1 MRHIVFLS
9 LFLAVLAATSCT
21 RHVYVPV
28 ETTKSDTVYLNRV
41 QLDSIYM
48 RDSVLIEKS
57 GDTIREFQYKYIYR
71 FKDRIDTLYI
81 SKTDSIQV
89 PYPVEVV
96 EYKTPQ
102 WCWWALGGVILLL
115 VPYIVKWITKLK
127 NSLKQR
133 CSGSFILSTTNQ
145 RVSNRIATE
154 IRG

>member
-1 MRHIVFLS
+1 MRHIVFLL
-9 LFLAVLAATSCT
+9 LFLTGLAATSCT

-48 RDSVLIEKS
+48 RDSVFIEKS

-96 EYKTPQ
+96 KYKTPQ
-102 WCWWALGGVILLL
+102 WCWWTLGGIVLLL
-115 VPYIVKWITKLK
+115 VPYIMKWITKLK
-127 NSLKQR
+127 GL
-133 CSGSFILSTTNQ
+133 GFLI
-145 RVSNRIATE
+145 
-154 IRG
+154 

>member
-1 MRHIVFLS
+1 MRRAQFIVVIILLMS
-9 LFLAVLAATSCT
+9 AICSC
-21 RHVYVPV
+21 RSVRYVPV
-28 ETTKSDTVYLNRV
+28 ETTKSDTVYMNRV

-48 RDSVLIEKS
+48 RDSVFIEKS

-96 EYKTPQ
+96 KYKTPR
-102 WCWWALGGVILLL
+102 WCWWALGGIVLLL

-127 NSLKQR
+127 GL
-133 CSGSFILSTTNQ
+133 GFLI
-145 RVSNRIATE
+145 
-154 IRG
+154 

>member
-21 RHVYVPV
+21 KHVYVPV
-28 ETTKSDTVYLNRV
+28 ETTKSDTVYMNRV

-48 RDSVLIEKS
+48 RDSVFIEKS

-96 EYKTPQ
+96 KYKTPQ
-102 WCWWALGGVILLL
+102 WCWWALGGIVLLL

-127 NSLKQR
+127 GL
-133 CSGSFILSTTNQ
+133 GFLI
-145 RVSNRIATE
+145 
-154 IRG
+154 

>member
-1 MRHIVFLS
+1 MRHIVLLL
-9 LFLAVLAATSCT
+9 LFLAATSCT

-48 RDSVLIEKS
+48 RDSVFIEKS

-96 EYKTPQ
+96 KYKTPQ
-102 WCWWALGGVILLL
+102 WCWWALGGIVLLL

-127 NSLKQR
+127 GL
-133 CSGSFILSTTNQ
+133 GFLI
-145 RVSNRIATE
+145 
-154 IRG
+154 

>member
-1 MRHIVFLS
+1 MRHIVFLL
-9 LFLAVLAATSCT
+9 LFLSGLAATSCT

-48 RDSVLIEKS
+48 RDSVFVEKS

-96 EYKTPQ
+96 KYKTPQ
-102 WCWWALGGVILLL
+102 WCWWTLGGIVLLL
-115 VPYIVKWITKLK
+115 VPYIVKCITKLK
-127 NSLKQR
+127 GL
-133 CSGSFILSTTNQ
+133 GFLI
-145 RVSNRIATE
+145 
-154 IRG
+154 

>member
-1 MRHIVFLS
+1 MRHIVFLL
-9 LFLAVLAATSCT
+9 LFLAILAATSCT

-48 RDSVLIEKS
+48 RDSVFIEKS

-96 EYKTPQ
+96 KYKTPQ
-102 WCWWALGGVILLL
+102 WCWWALGGIVLLL
-115 VPYIVKWITKLK
+115 FPYIVKWITKLK
-127 NSLKQR
+127 GL
-133 CSGSFILSTTNQ
+133 GFLI
-145 RVSNRIATE
+145 
-154 IRG
+154 

>member
-1 MRHIVFLS
+1 MRHIVFLL
-9 LFLAVLAATSCT
+9 LFLAILAATSCT

-48 RDSVLIEKS
+48 RDSVFIEKS

-96 EYKTPQ
+96 KYKTPR
-102 WCWWALGGVILLL
+102 WCWGALGGIVLLL

-127 NSLKQR
+127 GL
-133 CSGSFILSTTNQ
+133 GFLI
-145 RVSNRIATE
+145 
-154 IRG
+154 

>member
-9 LFLAVLAATSCT
+9 LFLIVLAATSCT

-28 ETTKSDTVYLNRV
+28 ETTRSDTVYLNRV

-48 RDSVLIEKS
+48 RDSVFIEKS

-96 EYKTPQ
+96 KYKTPQ
-102 WCWWALGGVILLL
+102 WCWWALGGIVLLL
-115 VPYIVKWITKLK
+115 VPYIVKWIMKLK
-127 NSLKQR
+127 GL
-133 CSGSFILSTTNQ
+133 GFLI
-145 RVSNRIATE
+145 
-154 IRG
+154 

>member
-1 MRHIVFLS
+1 MRHIVFLL
-9 LFLAVLAATSCT
+9 LFLAILAATSCT

-48 RDSVLIEKS
+48 RDSVFIEKS

-96 EYKTPQ
+96 KYKTPR
-102 WCWWALGGVILLL
+102 WCWWTLGGIILLL
-115 VPYIVKWITKLK
+115 FPYIMKWITKLK
-127 NSLKQR
+127 GL
-133 CSGSFILSTTNQ
+133 GFLI
-145 RVSNRIATE
+145 
-154 IRG
+154 

>member
-1 MRHIVFLS
+1 MRHIVFLL
-9 LFLAVLAATSCT
+9 LFLAILAATSCT

-48 RDSVLIEKS
+48 RDSVFIEKS

-71 FKDRIDTLYI
+71 FKDRIDTMYI

-96 EYKTPQ
+96 KYKTPQ
-102 WCWWALGGVILLL
+102 WCWWALGVIVLLL
-115 VPYIVKWITKLK
+115 VPYIMKWVTKLK
-127 NSLKQR
+127 GL
-133 CSGSFILSTTNQ
+133 GFLI
-145 RVSNRIATE
+145 
-154 IRG
+154 

>member
-1 MRHIVFLS
+1 MKHIVFLS
-9 LFLAVLAATSCT
+9 LFLIGLAATSCIK
-21 RHVYVPV
+21 HVYVPV

-48 RDSVLIEKS
+48 RDSVFVEKS

-96 EYKTPQ
+96 KYKIPQ

-115 VPYIVKWITKLK
+115 VPYIVKWIMKLK
-127 NSLKQR
+127 GL
-133 CSGSFILSTTNQ
+133 GFLDI
-145 RVSNRIATE
+145 I
-154 IRG
+154 

>member
-9 LFLAVLAATSCT
+9 LFLVGLAATSCT
-21 RHVYVPV
+21 KHVYVPV

-48 RDSVLIEKS
+48 RDSVFIEKS

-96 EYKTPQ
+96 KYKTPQ
-102 WCWWALGGVILLL
+102 WCWWALGVVILLI

-127 NSLKQR
+127 GL
-133 CSGSFILSTTNQ
+133 GFLI
-145 RVSNRIATE
+145 
-154 IRG
+154 

>member
-1 MRHIVFLS
+1 MRHIVFLL
-9 LFLAVLAATSCT
+9 LFLAILAATSCT

-48 RDSVLIEKS
+48 RDSVFIEKS

-71 FKDRIDTLYI
+71 FKDRTDTLYI

-96 EYKTPQ
+96 KYKTPQ
-102 WCWWALGGVILLL
+102 WCWWTLGGIVLLL

-127 NSLKQR
+127 GL
-133 CSGSFILSTTNQ
+133 GFLI
-145 RVSNRIATE
+145 
-154 IRG
+154 

>member
-1 MRHIVFLS
+1 MRHIVILL
-9 LFLAVLAATSCT
+9 LFLAVLAATSCV

-28 ETTKSDTVYLNRV
+28 ETTKSDTVYMNRV

-48 RDSVLIEKS
+48 RDSVFIEKS

-71 FKDRIDTLYI
+71 FNDRIDTLYI

-96 EYKTPQ
+96 KYKTPQ

-127 NSLKQR
+127 GL
-133 CSGSFILSTTNQ
+133 GFLI
-145 RVSNRIATE
+145 
-154 IRG
+154 

>member
-1 MRHIVFLS
+1 MRHIVFLL
-9 LFLAVLAATSCT
+9 LFLAILAATSCT
-21 RHVYVPV
+21 RHVYEPV

-48 RDSVLIEKS
+48 RDSVFIEKS

-96 EYKTPQ
+96 KYKTPQ
-102 WCWWALGGVILLL
+102 WCWWALGGIVLLL
-115 VPYIVKWITKLK
+115 VPYIVKWATKLK
-127 NSLKQR
+127 GL
-133 CSGSFILSTTNQ
+133 GFLI
-145 RVSNRIATE
+145 
-154 IRG
+154 

>member
-1 MRHIVFLS
+1 MRHIVFLL
-9 LFLAVLAATSCT
+9 LFLAGLAATSCT

-41 QLDSIYM
+41 HLDSIYM
-48 RDSVLIEKS
+48 RDSVFIEKS

-96 EYKTPQ
+96 KYKTPQ
-102 WCWWALGGVILLL
+102 WCWWTLGGIVLLL
-115 VPYIVKWITKLK
+115 VPYIVKLITKLK
-127 NSLKQR
+127 GL
-133 CSGSFILSTTNQ
+133 GFLI
-145 RVSNRIATE
+145 
-154 IRG
+154 

>member
-1 MRHIVFLS
+1 MRHIVILL
-9 LFLAVLAATSCT
+9 LFLAVLAATSCV

-28 ETTKSDTVYLNRV
+28 ETTKSDTVYMNRV

-48 RDSVLIEKS
+48 RDSVFIEKS

-89 PYPVEVV
+89 PYPIEVV
-96 EYKTPQ
+96 KYKTPQ

-127 NSLKQR
+127 GL
-133 CSGSFILSTTNQ
+133 GFLI
-145 RVSNRIATE
+145 
-154 IRG
+154 

>member
-1 MRHIVFLS
+1 MRHIVFLL
-9 LFLAVLAATSCT
+9 LFLSGLAATSCT

-48 RDSVLIEKS
+48 RDSVFVEKS

-96 EYKTPQ
+96 KYKTPQ
-102 WCWWALGGVILLL
+102 WCWWTLGGIFLLL
-115 VPYIVKWITKLK
+115 VPYIMKWATKLK
-127 NSLKQR
+127 GL
-133 CSGSFILSTTNQ
+133 SFLI
-145 RVSNRIATE
+145 
-154 IRG
+154 

>member
-1 MRHIVFLS
+1 MRHIVFLL
-9 LFLAVLAATSCT
+9 LFLAILAATSCT

-48 RDSVLIEKS
+48 RDSVFIEKS
-57 GDTIREFQYKYIYR
+57 GDTIREFQYKHIYR

-96 EYKTPQ
+96 KYKTPQ
-102 WCWWALGGVILLL
+102 WCWWTLGGIVLLL

-127 NSLKQR
+127 GL
-133 CSGSFILSTTNQ
+133 GFLI
-145 RVSNRIATE
+145 
-154 IRG
+154 

>member
-9 LFLAVLAATSCT
+9 LFLIGLAATSCT

-28 ETTKSDTVYLNRV
+28 ETTKSDTVYMNRV

-48 RDSVLIEKS
+48 RDSVFIEKS

-96 EYKTPQ
+96 KYKTPQ

-115 VPYIVKWITKLK
+115 VPYIVKWITRLK
-127 NSLKQR
+127 GL
-133 CSGSFILSTTNQ
+133 GFLI
-145 RVSNRIATE
+145 
-154 IRG
+154 

>member
-1 MRHIVFLS
+1 MRHIVFLL
-9 LFLAVLAATSCT
+9 LFLAILAATSCT

-41 QLDSIYM
+41 KLDSIYM
-48 RDSVLIEKS
+48 RDSVFIEKS

-96 EYKTPQ
+96 KYKTPR
-102 WCWWALGGVILLL
+102 WCWWALGGIVLLL

-127 NSLKQR
+127 GL
-133 CSGSFILSTTNQ
+133 GFLI
-145 RVSNRIATE
+145 
-154 IRG
+154 

>member
-9 LFLAVLAATSCT
+9 LFLIGLAATSCT

-28 ETTKSDTVYLNRV
+28 ETTKSDTVYMNRV

-48 RDSVLIEKS
+48 RDSVFIEKS

-96 EYKTPQ
+96 KYKTPQ
-102 WCWWALGGVILLL
+102 WCWWALGGVILLI

-127 NSLKQR
+127 GL
-133 CSGSFILSTTNQ
+133 GFLI
-145 RVSNRIATE
+145 
-154 IRG
+154 

>member
-1 MRHIVFLS
+1 MRHIVFLL
-9 LFLAVLAATSCT
+9 LFLSGLAATSCT

-48 RDSVLIEKS
+48 RDSVFVEKT
-57 GDTIREFQYKYIYR
+57 GDTRREFQYKYIYR

-96 EYKTPQ
+96 KYKTPQ
-102 WCWWALGGVILLL
+102 WCWWTLGGIVLLL

-127 NSLKQR
+127 GL
-133 CSGSFILSTTNQ
+133 GFLI
-145 RVSNRIATE
+145 
-154 IRG
+154 

>member
-9 LFLAVLAATSCT
+9 LFLIGLAATSCT

-28 ETTKSDTVYLNRV
+28 ETTRSDTVYMNRV

-48 RDSVLIEKS
+48 RDSVFIEKS
-57 GDTIREFQYKYIYR
+57 GDTIREFQYKYVYR

-96 EYKTPQ
+96 KYKTPQ
-102 WCWWALGGVILLL
+102 WCWWTLGGVILLF

-127 NSLKQR
+127 GL
-133 CSGSFILSTTNQ
+133 GFLI
-145 RVSNRIATE
+145 
-154 IRG
+154 

>member
-28 ETTKSDTVYLNRV
+28 ETTKSDTVYMNRV

-48 RDSVLIEKS
+48 RDSVFIEKS

-96 EYKTPQ
+96 KYKTPQ
-102 WCWWALGGVILLL
+102 WCWWALGGVILLI

-127 NSLKQR
+127 GL
-133 CSGSFILSTTNQ
+133 GFLI
-145 RVSNRIATE
+145 
-154 IRG
+154 

>member
-9 LFLAVLAATSCT
+9 LFLVGLAATSCT
-21 RHVYVPV
+21 KHVYVPV
-28 ETTKSDTVYLNRV
+28 ETTKSDTVYMNRV

-48 RDSVLIEKS
+48 RDSVFIEKS

-96 EYKTPQ
+96 KYKTPQ
-102 WCWWALGGVILLL
+102 WCWWALGGIVLLL
-115 VPYIVKWITKLK
+115 FPYIVKWITKLK
-127 NSLKQR
+127 GL
-133 CSGSFILSTTNQ
+133 GFLI
-145 RVSNRIATE
+145 
-154 IRG
+154 

>member
-1 MRHIVFLS
+1 MRHIVFLL
-9 LFLAVLAATSCT
+9 LFLAILAATSCT

-48 RDSVLIEKS
+48 RDSVFVEKS

-96 EYKTPQ
+96 KYKTPQ
-102 WCWWALGGVILLL
+102 WCWWALGGIVLLL

-127 NSLKQR
+127 GL
-133 CSGSFILSTTNQ
+133 GFLI
-145 RVSNRIATE
+145 
-154 IRG
+154 

>member
-1 MRHIVFLS
+1 MRHIVILL
-9 LFLAVLAATSCT
+9 LFLAVLAATSCV

-28 ETTKSDTVYLNRV
+28 ETTKSDTVYMNRV

-48 RDSVLIEKS
+48 RDSVFIEKS

-96 EYKTPQ
+96 KYKTPQ
-102 WCWWALGGVILLL
+102 WCWWALGGVILLI

-127 NSLKQR
+127 GL
-133 CSGSFILSTTNQ
+133 GFLI
-145 RVSNRIATE
+145 
-154 IRG
+154 

>member
-1 MRHIVFLS
+1 MRHIVFLL
-9 LFLAVLAATSCT
+9 LFLAILAATSCT

-48 RDSVLIEKS
+48 RDSVFIEKS

-96 EYKTPQ
+96 KYKTPQ
-102 WCWWALGGVILLL
+102 WCWWALGGIVLLL
-115 VPYIVKWITKLK
+115 VPYIVKWATKLK
-127 NSLKQR
+127 GL
-133 CSGSFILSTTNQ
+133 GFLI
-145 RVSNRIATE
+145 
-154 IRG
+154 

>member
-9 LFLAVLAATSCT
+9 LFLVGLAATSCT
-21 RHVYVPV
+21 KHVYVPV
-28 ETTKSDTVYLNRV
+28 ETTKSDTVYMNRV

-48 RDSVLIEKS
+48 RDSVFIEKS

-96 EYKTPQ
+96 KYKTPQ
-102 WCWWALGGVILLL
+102 WCWWALGGVILLI

-127 NSLKQR
+127 GL
-133 CSGSFILSTTNQ
+133 GFLI
-145 RVSNRIATE
+145 
-154 IRG
+154 

>member
-9 LFLAVLAATSCT
+9 LFLVGLAATSCT
-21 RHVYVPV
+21 KHVYVPV
-28 ETTKSDTVYLNRV
+28 ETTRSDTVYMNRV

-48 RDSVLIEKS
+48 RDSVFIEKS

-71 FKDRIDTLYI
+71 LKDRIDTLYI

-96 EYKTPQ
+96 KYKTPQ
-102 WCWWALGGVILLL
+102 WCWWALGGIVLLL

-127 NSLKQR
+127 GL
-133 CSGSFILSTTNQ
+133 GFLI
-145 RVSNRIATE
+145 
-154 IRG
+154 